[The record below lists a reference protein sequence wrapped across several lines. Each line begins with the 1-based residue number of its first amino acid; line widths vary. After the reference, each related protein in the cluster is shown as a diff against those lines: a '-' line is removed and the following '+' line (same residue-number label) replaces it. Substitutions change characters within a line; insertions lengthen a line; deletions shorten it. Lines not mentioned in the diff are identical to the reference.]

1 MKFHVVLLLLLC
13 AQSCLAQYWSEVRRY
28 AANFDGLNNG
38 DQTEKG
44 ESILSRRL
52 RSTVSYEDS
61 EDAEVVYDE
70 NERPRDKRTLGFI
83 VRGLANALGY
93 TLTPVQVASLPN
105 PSPSSQ
111 TPPAPPAVPVAPAK
125 PAAAPAA
132 PPQPAAPAGPS
143 RPKSVPRSLPPQP
156 TQRETIRLTGVVNFG
171 ANANNNLP
179 GQLVQYEQL
188 FHGNSA
194 AGAPAS
200 APAPAPAPAPK
211 PTLAKIPSPIVP
223 NLIPLLPPTRT
234 PSTTSGTLPAKPPNL
249 IKQEVETEYRNKQD
263 VVTFN
268 VENKDLK
275 SDKDVYFALPDN
287 GHMPEVNWQKGLDE
301 RLQQLEE
308 RQKAYSDKL
317 KEHEELLAK
326 QQQDHE
332 HTDERFTNRE
342 KEITARDETHIDG
355 PRELERVN
363 VDRDDEVKL
372 EINAEDPKERYEN
385 FSHGQEKP
393 SNAEDEEEHPQRY
406 EFEDERSPKQHFEY
420 DEEPKRQEE
429 YEDFPPRHSSYN
441 NEEEQSLPIS
451 RHDGTSKSESLQ
463 NSYGESLEDQGQID
477 ENIADYFVKFKDPNT
492 GLYIPEKTQDSE
504 NYKTESKPW
513 WERNHDER
521 NREDFDDHLAQ
532 LKEEYSSPAPE
543 LKYEEYELEDR
554 PEESTQ
560 SAEKLE
566 NANDQDESTP
576 QRNEGSKS
584 PDYSESYGPYEPY
597 MKNQEPDYDLESS
610 TQASDVDQSPKS
622 ELKQDSDGESED
634 KSEKS
639 KDESSTEKKDIP
651 LYHFDFKSFMPY
663 YSPVTYVYGHN
674 DGMTGLERI
683 MSYNYN
689 SKPKEAEE
697 SEKESPVEKKNPNED
712 EQASIGLPQKLT
724 MKSLHDGESKDIQA
738 WPAPFDFV
746 FDSTEQTNVAELP
759 LVESTPETDIP
770 VESASPN
777 AGSSEGEQTKPVQY
791 FVPGYDSASKTMR
804 GKYQQKN
811 EQEPYKEYSSEP
823 RNAENE
829 YPRLSSGQESDT
841 TQEPHTPYFPSARY
855 DSQESRAQASHD
867 TTRSRDNIQ
876 EQRTDQPSEVEN
888 HRYTSDEYP
897 YANHQ
902 SNYESRGPN
911 ANSQHVQV
919 PSIPSSP
926 SSPRQ
931 YEPRESYQR
940 QATNEGVHIPGN
952 KDGSQFGK
960 KIYDQPG
967 REPIFSQHYT
977 LAKPRLNGRRFD
989 ESTNEQH
996 QAPVQI
1002 HSMPHVEDKS
1012 TLRFDDP
1019 KSAHDFFG
1027 FSQNDYDYENGKGSE
1042 KSQEL
1047 KEMNP
1052 PAANEE
1058 VLDLLVVPEP
1068 APYHYDEKL
1077 TEFTDQPESDTEKV
1091 KVKEY
1096 RNKVATVT
1104 VSERKQLSPEGP
1116 VHLIGYTQQY

>member
-1 MKFHVVLLLLLC
+1 MKFHIILVLLFC
-13 AQSCLAQYWSEVRRY
+13 AQSCLAQYWSEVQRY
-28 AANFDGLNNG
+28 AANFDDLNIG
-38 DQTEKG
+38 DQTEQV
-44 ESILSRRL
+44 ENTLSRRL
-52 RSTVSYEDS
+52 RSTVSYADS
-61 EDAEVVYDE
+61 EGAEVVYDE

-105 PSPSSQ
+105 PSPS
-111 TPPAPPAVPVAPAK
+111 PKAPPTPSAVPVTPTK

-132 PPQPAAPAGPS
+132 PAKPAAPAAPP

-188 FHGNSA
+188 FHGNTA
-194 AGAPAS
+194 AGAPAPS
-200 APAPAPAPAPK
+200 PAPK

-223 NLIPLLPPTRT
+223 NLVPLLPPTRT
-234 PSTTSGTLPAKPPNL
+234 PSTTPGNLPAKPPSPM
-249 IKQEVETEYRNKQD
+249 KQEIETEYRNKED
-263 VVTFN
+263 IVTFN

-275 SDKDVYFALPDN
+275 SDKDVYFALPGN
-287 GHMPEVNWQKGLDE
+287 GQMQEVNWQKGLNE

-317 KEHEELLAK
+317 KQHEELLAK

-332 HTDERFTNRE
+332 YTDDRFTSRE
-342 KEITARDETHIDG
+342 KEIAARDEMQTDT
-355 PRELERVN
+355 PRELERVH

-372 EINAEDPKERYEN
+372 EINAEDPKQNYEN
-385 FSHGQEKP
+385 NENSGQGQGKT

-406 EFEDERSPKQHFEY
+406 EFEDERSPKRHFEY
-420 DEEPKRQEE
+420 DEEPRKQAE
-429 YEDFPPRHSSYN
+429 YEDFPPRYSSYN
-441 NEEEQSLPIS
+441 NEEEKSLPIS
-451 RHDGTSKSESLQ
+451 RDDGTSKSETLQ
-463 NSYGESLEDQGQID
+463 NSYGESLEDQGRID

-492 GLYIPEKTQDSE
+492 GLYVPEKSQDSE

-513 WERNHDER
+513 WERNHDDR

-566 NANDQDESTP
+566 NADDHDEPLP
-576 QRNEGSKS
+576 QRYEDSKS
-584 PDYSESYGPYEPY
+584 PDYSEPYGAYEPY
-597 MKNQEPDYDLESS
+597 TRNQEPEYDLEGS

-622 ELKQDSDGESED
+622 ELKHDSDGESQD

-663 YSPVTYVYGHN
+663 YTPVTYVYGLD

-689 SKPKEAEE
+689 SKPIEAEE
-697 SEKESPVEKKNPNED
+697 SEKELPMEKKEPNED
-712 EQASIGLPQKLT
+712 EHASIGLSQKLS

-746 FDSTEQTNVAELP
+746 FDSTEQTNIAELP
-759 LVESTPETDIP
+759 LIESTPETDAA
-770 VESASPN
+770 VESASRN
-777 AGSSEGEQTKPVQY
+777 AGASEGEQTKSVRY
-791 FVPGYDSASKTMR
+791 FVPGYDSASKAMR

-811 EQEPYKEYSSEP
+811 EPEAYQEYSSDP
-823 RNAENE
+823 RNSEKE
-829 YPRLSSGQESDT
+829 YPRLSSGQELDT
-841 TQEPHTPYFPSARY
+841 TQGPHATYSPSTRY
-855 DSQESRAQASHD
+855 DSQESRGQASD
-867 TTRSRDNIQ
+867 GTTRSRDNIQ
-876 EQRTDQPSEVEN
+876 DQRAHQPSEVKN

-902 SNYESRGPN
+902 SSSESHVPNN
-911 ANSQHVQV
+911 ANSQHIQV

-931 YEPRESYQR
+931 YEPRESYHR
-940 QATNEGVHIPGN
+940 QATTEETHIPEN
-952 KDGSQFGK
+952 KDGSQFGRK
-960 KIYDQPG
+960 NDDQRD
-967 REPIFSQHYT
+967 REPNFSQHYT
-977 LAKPRLNGRRFD
+977 TAEPRLNGRRFD
-989 ESTNEQH
+989 ESTNQQP
-996 QAPVQI
+996 QAPVQPQ
-1002 HSMPHVEDKS
+1002 STPQAEDKS
-1012 TLRFDDP
+1012 SLRFDDP

-1027 FSQNDYDYENGKGSE
+1027 FSQNDYDYENGKGRD

-1047 KEMNP
+1047 KEMKS
-1052 PAANEE
+1052 PATNEE

-1068 APYHYDEKL
+1068 APYQYDVKL